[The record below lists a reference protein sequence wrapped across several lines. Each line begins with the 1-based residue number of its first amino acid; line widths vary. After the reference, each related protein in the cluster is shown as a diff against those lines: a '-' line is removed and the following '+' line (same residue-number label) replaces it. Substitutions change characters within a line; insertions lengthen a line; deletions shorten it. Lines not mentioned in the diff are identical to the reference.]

1 MEERHVTERGR
12 ERQKDRERG
21 RERKKDKRIARMKM
35 KTKPRTELNFN
46 NYVSFTTAQGMRN
59 RV

>member
-1 MEERHVTERGR
+1 MTERGR